1 MSSPTQPSPLSSR
14 VRIVVATSVM
24 LTFISYWRAAAI
36 VLNDLG
42 SSAFYAAGIAEQAVG
57 KSAPWFI
64 VAVMLFSF
72 TVRAVYVESC
82 SMFVRGGVYRVVKEA
97 LGGTLAKISV
107 SALMF
112 DYILTGPISGVSA
125 GQYIAGLM
133 NDIFLTMDT
142 HGWIPRAV
150 HTMFHGTPHVNVNW
164 TSVVFALIVTVYFWW
179 QNIKGIQ
186 ESSEKALRVMQITT
200 VMVVLLLTWSAI
212 TLLKQGYQPV
222 PLPTPGNLH
231 FGKEA
236 LGFLQHTNLAQD
248 LARKFGLLGILIAF
262 GHSVLAM
269 SGEES
274 LAQVNREL
282 AHPKLKNLKR
292 AAVIIAIYSFLFTGL
307 TALLFVMI
315 IPDSVRVPIY
325 KDNLIAGLAMHL
337 WGPQLLRLLFRAF
350 VVVVG
355 FLILSGAVNTAIIGS
370 NGVLNRVSED
380 GVLSDWFRHPHGR
393 FGTSHRIINLVVF
406 LQLFTILASHGDVYL
421 LGEAYAFGVIWSFT
435 FNSLAMLVLRIKY
448 KGERGWKVPP
458 NITIAGHEIPVGLF
472 SVFLVLFC
480 TAILNLFT
488 KSIATVAGLGFAGAF
503 FLIFTISERVNRSKH
518 ALAEQHMKEHFQLLQ
533 SDTVE
538 RSGLGIRPGNVMV
551 TVRDY
556 NTLNHLK
563 WALER
568 IDTKEQDIVVMSAR
582 VSQFGTAAYDLST
595 EQIFSDYEQQLF
607 TRAVSVAEGFGKHV
621 SLLVVPARD
630 PWSAI
635 VQTANNLEASAVVSG
650 LSSKMT
656 AQEQAFYL
664 GHAWEL
670 MPEPKRQFIFQVVYP
685 DKKVDTFHIGPH
697 TPSLKTEDVHL
708 VHRLWLN
715 ITREPGLETLHH
727 HDILTEALTRFAREY
742 SGHDRQDILAE
753 LRKQSGLTVTTRA
766 LGEDGGLTK
775 ANVLPPGIQQ
785 PEPENTD
792 DGPATPPVVGP

>member
-1 MSSPTQPSPLSSR
+1 
-14 VRIVVATSVM
+14 
-24 LTFISYWRAAAI
+24 
-36 VLNDLG
+36 
-42 SSAFYAAGIAEQAVG
+42 
-57 KSAPWFI
+57 
-64 VAVMLFSF
+64 
-72 TVRAVYVESC
+72 
-82 SMFVRGGVYRVVKEA
+82 
-97 LGGTLAKISV
+97 
-107 SALMF
+107 
-112 DYILTGPISGVSA
+112 
-125 GQYIAGLM
+125 
-133 NDIFLTMDT
+133 
-142 HGWIPRAV
+142 
-150 HTMFHGTPHVNVNW
+150 
-164 TSVVFALIVTVYFWW
+164 
-179 QNIKGIQ
+179 
-186 ESSEKALRVMQITT
+186 
-200 VMVVLLLTWSAI
+200 
-212 TLLKQGYQPV
+212 
-222 PLPTPGNLH
+222 
-231 FGKEA
+231 
-236 LGFLQHTNLAQD
+236 
-248 LARKFGLLGILIAF
+248 
-262 GHSVLAM
+262 
-269 SGEES
+269 
-274 LAQVNREL
+274 
-282 AHPKLKNLKR
+282 
-292 AAVIIAIYSFLFTGL
+292 
-307 TALLFVMI
+307 VMI

-325 KDNLIAGLAMHL
+325 KDNLIAGLAMYQ
-337 WGPQLLRLLFRAF
+337 WGPLLLRLVFRAF

-370 NGVLNRVSED
+370 NGVLNRISED
-380 GVLSDWFRHPHGR
+380 GVLTDWFRQPHPR
-393 FGTSHRIINLVVF
+393 FGTTYRIVNLVVV
-406 LQLFTILASHGDVYL
+406 LQMFTILVSRGDVYL

-458 NITIAGHEIPVGLF
+458 NIRIAGHELPVGLF
-472 SVFLVLFC
+472 SVFLVLLC

-488 KSIATVAGLGFAGAF
+488 KSIATIAGLAFAGAF
-503 FLIFTISERVNRSKH
+503 FLIFTVSERLNRGKH
-518 ALAEQHMKEHFQLLQ
+518 AAAEQHMKEHFQLLQ

-538 RSGLGIRPGNVMV
+538 RTGLGIRPGNVMV

-582 VSQFGTAAYDLST
+582 VSQFGSAAYDLST

-650 LSSKMT
+650 LSSKMS

-664 GHAWEL
+664 GHAWEA

-685 DKKVDTFHIGPH
+685 DQKVDTFHIGPH

-742 SGHDRQDILAE
+742 SGHDRQDILRE
-753 LRKQSGLTVTTRA
+753 LRKQSGLTVTSRA
-766 LGEDGGLTK
+766 LGNDGEGLTK
-775 ANVLPPGIQQ
+775 ANVLPPVS
-785 PEPENTD
+785 PEPDAENKD
-792 DGPATPPVVGP
+792 NGPQTPPVVGP

>member
-1 MSSPTQPSPLSSR
+1 MSSPNQPGPLANR

-64 VAVMLFSF
+64 LAVMLFSF

-82 SMFVRGGVYRVVKEA
+82 SMFVRGGVYKVVKEA

-133 NDIFLTMDT
+133 NDILLTMDV
-142 HGWIPRAV
+142 HGWIPGAV
-150 HTMFHGTPHVNVNW
+150 HALAHGTPQVNVNW
-164 TSVVFALIVTVYFWW
+164 TSVVFAVAVTVYFWW
-179 QNIKGIQ
+179 QNTKGIH
-186 ESSEKALRVMQITT
+186 ESSEKALQVMKITT
-200 VMVVLLLTWSAI
+200 VMVVILLGWSAV
-212 TLLKQGYQPV
+212 TLLKNGYQSV
-222 PLPTPGNLH
+222 PLPIPGNLN
-231 FGKEA
+231 FSTEA
-236 LGFLQHTNLAQD
+236 LGFLKHATLAQD
-248 LARKFGLLGILIAF
+248 LAKKFGLLGILIAF

-292 AAVIIAIYSFLFTGL
+292 AAVIIAIYSFVFTGL

-315 IPDSVRVPIY
+315 IPDSVRIPVY
-325 KDNLIAGLAMHL
+325 KDNLIAGLAMYL
-337 WGPQLLRLLFRAF
+337 WGPQLLRLAFRAF

-380 GVLSDWFRHPHGR
+380 GVMADWFRQPHKR
-393 FGTSHRIINLVVF
+393 FGTSYRIINLVVV

-435 FNSLAMLVLRIKY
+435 FNSLAMLVLRFKY
-448 KGERGWKVPP
+448 HGERGWKVPP
-458 NITIAGHEIPVGLF
+458 NFHIAGREIPLGLA
-472 SVFLVLFC
+472 SVFLVLFS
-480 TAILNLFT
+480 TAVVNLFT
-488 KSIATVAGLGFAGAF
+488 KSVATIAGVAFAGAF
-503 FLIFTISERVNRSKH
+503 FLIFTISEKANQRKH
-518 ALAEQHMKEHFQLLQ
+518 ALAQAQMKEHFQLQ
-533 SDTVE
+533 QTDAVE
-538 RSGLGIRPGNVMV
+538 RAGMGIHPGNVLV

-563 WALER
+563 WVLER
-568 IDTKEQDIVVMSAR
+568 TDTKDQDIVVMSAR
-582 VSQFGTAAYDLST
+582 VSQFGAAAYDLSM
-595 EQIFSDYEQQLF
+595 EQIFSDYEQTLF
-607 TRAVSVAEGFGKHV
+607 TRAVSIAEGFGKKV

-630 PWSAI
+630 VWSAV
-635 VQTANNLEASAVVSG
+635 VQTAINLESSAVVSG
-650 LSSKMT
+650 LSSKMSS
-656 AQEQAFYL
+656 QEQAFEL
-664 GHAWEL
+664 GRAWEAT
-670 MPEPKRQFIFQVVYP
+670 PEPKRQFVFQVVRP
-685 DKKVDTFHIGPH
+685 DKAVDTFRIGPH
-697 TPSLKTEDVHL
+697 TPTMKTEDVHML
-708 VHRLWLN
+708 HRLWLQ
-715 ITREPGLETLHH
+715 ITREQGLDKLHH
-727 HDILTEALTRFAREY
+727 HDILTEALARFARDY
-742 SGHDRQDILAE
+742 SNQDHQTILND
-753 LRKQSGLTVTTRA
+753 LRKTAAENGDKKSSVEHP
-766 LGEDGGLTK
+766 ED
-775 ANVLPPGIQQ
+775 AS
-785 PEPENTD
+785 
-792 DGPATPPVVGP
+792 

>member
-1 MSSPTQPSPLSSR
+1 MSSSFQPDPASNR

-42 SSAFYAAGIAEQAVG
+42 SSAFYAGGIAEQAIG

-64 VAVMLFSF
+64 VGVMLFSF

-97 LGGTLAKISV
+97 LGGTLAKMSV

-125 GQYIAGLM
+125 GQYIAGLI
-133 NDIFLTMDT
+133 NDIFLTADV

-150 HTMFHGTPHVNVNW
+150 HQMFHGTPHFNVNA
-164 TSVVFALIVTVYFWW
+164 TSVVFALAVTIYFWW
-179 QNIKGIQ
+179 ENIKGIH

-200 VMVVLLLTWSAI
+200 VMVIILLAWSGI
-212 TLLKQGYQPV
+212 TLMKQGYQPV
-222 PLPTPGNLH
+222 PLPIPSNLH
-231 FGKEA
+231 FGQES
-236 LGFLQHTNLAQD
+236 LGFLSHTNFAQD

-292 AAVIIAIYSFLFTGL
+292 AAVIIAIYSFVFTGL

-315 IPDSVRVPIY
+315 IPDSVRVPVY
-325 KDNLIAGLAMHL
+325 KDNLIAGLAMYL
-337 WGPQLLRLLFRAF
+337 WGPHLLRLAFRAF

-380 GVLSDWFRHPHGR
+380 GVLADWFRQPHPR
-393 FGTSHRIINLVVF
+393 FGTTYRIINLVV
-406 LQLFTILASHGDVYL
+406 LMQVFTILASHGDVYL

-435 FNSLAMLVLRIKY
+435 FNSLAMLVLRFKY

-458 NITIAGHEIPVGLF
+458 NFRIGKIEIPVGLA
-472 SVFLVLFC
+472 SVFLVLLS
-480 TAILNLFT
+480 TAIMNLFT
-488 KSIATVAGLGFAGAF
+488 KSVATVAGVAFTAAF
-503 FLIFTISERVNRSKH
+503 FAIFTISEKVNRQKH
-518 ALAEQHMKEHFQLLQ
+518 ALAQQQMREHFQLLQ
-533 SDTVE
+533 SDTVG
-538 RSGLGIRPGNVMV
+538 RAGLGIHPGNVMV

-556 NTLNHLK
+556 NTLTHLK
-563 WALER
+563 WALQR

-582 VSQFGTAAYDLST
+582 VVQFGTAAYDLAT

-607 TRAVSVAEGFGKHV
+607 TKAVSVAESFGKHV

-630 PWSAI
+630 VWSAI
-635 VQTANNLEASAVVSG
+635 VQTAINLESSAVVSG
-650 LSSKMT
+650 LSSAMS
-656 AQEQAFYL
+656 AQEQAFQL
-664 GHAWEL
+664 GRAWEAA
-670 MPEPKRQFIFQVVYP
+670 PEPKRQFVFQVVRN
-685 DKKVDTFHIGPH
+685 DLSIETFRIGPH
-697 TPSLKTEDVHL
+697 TPSMKPEDVHL
-708 VHRLWLN
+708 VHRLWLQ
-715 ITREPGLETLHH
+715 ISREPGLDKLHH
-727 HDILTEALTRFAREY
+727 HEILTEALTRFARDY
-742 SGHDRQDILAE
+742 VGQDREKILQE
-753 LRKQSGLTVTTRA
+753 LRNASD
-766 LGEDGGLTK
+766 GERK
-775 ANVLPPGIQQ
+775 PSLPSNQ
-785 PEPENTD
+785 ESSS
-792 DGPATPPVVGP
+792 TPHSS